1 MPRRVGRWAVPKA
14 GALASRPAAPTH
26 VRKNLMDVASTVSED
41 GRVTT
46 FFTADTHFGHVKL
59 LRTRPAFATIEDH
72 DETIVSRWNARVR
85 PDDTVWHLGDVVHGP
100 SRERCAELFARLHG
114 RKRLVAGNHD
124 TNRVLQLP
132 WDGPVVESERLTLV
146 DGNGREHRLYLAHYA
161 HRAWPG
167 VWRGVRHLYGHTH
180 ASLPGTTQSCD
191 VGVDAWD
198 FTPASLEEV
207 VARQDATAEKPE
219 EVVRW
224 EARKVVTAPS
234 TQEANERVGAAA
246 TSV

>member
-1 MPRRVGRWAVPKA
+1 M
-14 GALASRPAAPTH
+14 
-26 VRKNLMDVASTVSED
+26 
-41 GRVTT
+41 TT

-59 LRTRPAFATIEDH
+59 LRTRPAFACVEEHDAAMIE
-72 DETIVSRWNARVR
+72 RWNAVVG

-100 SRERCAELFARLHG
+100 SRERCGEIFAALNG

-124 TNRVLQLP
+124 TNRVLTLP
-132 WDGPVVESERLTLV
+132 WDGPVVDTERLTLR
-146 DGNGREHRLYLAHYA
+146 DASGREHRLFLAHYA

-167 VWRGVRHLYGHTH
+167 VWRGVRHLFGHTH

-198 FTPASLEEV
+198 FAPASLEAV

-219 EVVRW
+219 EIVRW
-224 EARKVVTAPS
+224 DARKVA
-234 TQEANERVGAAA
+234 RA
-246 TSV
+246 TG